1 MARDMETTIH
11 RLVSLAPLV
20 AVMLLAGCMSN
31 RDQTGLSEGSPTA
44 SASRLTASSPS
55 PSPLGS
61 PVARRILSPATNI
74 PVIDLC
80 SAPIQQYADG
90 GAGPLLC
97 SNGAMIVEAWNYYAP
112 LDPHLMSVG
121 PNPPVAAVQAALCA
135 DRRLNATNP
144 MLLSGYTLAAA
155 YFGWNDVPMD
165 PGFFLVYGS
174 CP

>member
-1 MARDMETTIH
+1 MARDMETLIH
-11 RLVSLAPLV
+11 RVLWLAPLV
-20 AVMLLAGCMSN
+20 AVVLLTGCMSN
-31 RDQTGLSEGSPTA
+31 RDQSGGSQGSPSS

-61 PVARRILSPATNI
+61 PVAKRILAPATTL

-90 GAGPLLC
+90 GAGPLFC
-97 SNGAMIVEAWNYYAP
+97 SNGALIVEAWTYYAP
-112 LDPHLMSVG
+112 IDPHLLSVG
-121 PNPPVAAVQAALCA
+121 PNTTVAAVQAALCA

-155 YFGWNDVPMD
+155 YYGWNDVPMD